1 MNWMISLH
9 RIRDRNTRLEVHH
22 VGFVPDWFF
31 AAAKQFDAHVMQIQ
45 PFGKGPAVYCNK
57 LQQFERLLTLSADI
71 YVLSDADIA
80 FLSSPS
86 KWGTSNAVRAKIVDA
101 PNPPETVLKA
111 LLERAGFPAE
121 TLDSAPDWY
130 LDKRTHRLNCNGG
143 LYVLTRNHLSQLQRP
158 WRKWAQ
164 FCLEQE
170 KLLGPKLRNSDQ
182 LGFLLAMLEL
192 KLPFDPLPIG
202 ANFPVHFGPERYC
215 GRIIRDVSGLHYHG
229 HLDRDGNLSLTG
241 ATMVDPYVVAANR
254 IISARIADTGRN
266 LSDLRTGKRSR
277 LWSVL
282 IGNKVGVANDDITA
296 MRRKLGRAAW
306 RRRRAAKLWKDVS
319 GSNKLYFLRRLLK
332 GARSFVFAVRNVAL
346 NGNWLALVKQSK
358 NA

>member
-1 MNWMISLH
+1 
-9 RIRDRNTRLEVHH
+9 
-22 VGFVPDWFF
+22 
-31 AAAKQFDAHVMQIQ
+31 
-45 PFGKGPAVYCNK
+45 
-57 LQQFERLLTLSADI
+57 
-71 YVLSDADIA
+71 
-80 FLSSPS
+80 
-86 KWGTSNAVRAKIVDA
+86 
-101 PNPPETVLKA
+101 
-111 LLERAGFPAE
+111 
-121 TLDSAPDWY
+121 
-130 LDKRTHRLNCNGG
+130 
-143 LYVLTRNHLSQLQRP
+143 
-158 WRKWAQ
+158 
-164 FCLEQE
+164 
-170 KLLGPKLRNSDQ
+170 
-182 LGFLLAMLEL
+182 
-192 KLPFDPLPIG
+192 
-202 ANFPVHFGPERYC
+202 
-215 GRIIRDVSGLHYHG
+215 
-229 HLDRDGNLSLTG
+229 
-241 ATMVDPYVVAANR
+241 MVDPYVVAANR